1 MAYISFTTV
10 RRGLLA
16 LGAVLL
22 MCGTARGEGYQIN
35 SFSARQGGM
44 GHVGVAMKLGSESML
59 FNPGALAFSRSHVEV
74 SGSVTGVL
82 ATITAHQGD
91 RQWQTDNKMSTP
103 LNVCAS
109 FRIYDNLYAG
119 VALFTPYGSAINW
132 GDNWP
137 GAVLSQRVKLK
148 TFSLQ
153 PTFSWRPMPQLAIG
167 AGLMISWGNVNL
179 QKGLVSASSMDAL
192 MQAVGAPEGA
202 MFQGVTP
209 ASVTLTGTSRPVLG
223 VNLGAYW
230 QINQQWAVGVN
241 FRSKQTLKLK
251 KGLADVTYANQLAE
265 QQLSKVLGLIDQ
277 ANFAAS
283 MPLPNVFTVGVSY
296 RPIPKLILAA
306 DVQFN
311 GWKCYEYLNID
322 FDLPEAMASQFNQ
335 HIRKDYKDAF
345 TYHLGAQ
352 YAVTPRC
359 DLRCGLL
366 IDTSPCSKDN
376 YNPETP
382 GMTKIEPSVG
392 LSFRPLKGLSIDVSF
407 LYIKGL
413 GQKNATGIY
422 DDFIAKQAPQLGLPN
437 PGRFTADYNVHAIA
451 PSIGL
456 SFAF

>member
-1 MAYISFTTV
+1 MRVAV
-10 RRGLLA
+10 CVQLA
-16 LGAVLL
+16 LA
-22 MCGTARGEGYQIN
+22 TAATASAEGYQIN

-44 GHVGVAMKLGSESML
+44 GHVGVAMKLGSEAML
-59 FNPGALAFSRSHVEV
+59 FNPGALAMSTSTVEV

-82 ATITAHQGD
+82 ATITARQGD

-119 VALFTPYGSAINW
+119 MALFTPYGSAINW

-153 PTFSWRPMPQLAIG
+153 PTVSWRLLPGLSIG

-179 QKGLVSASSMDAL
+179 QKGLVSSASMDAL
-192 MQAVGAPEGA
+192 MGALGIGPQY
-202 MFQGVTP
+202 MFDGVTP

-230 QINQQWAVGVN
+230 QINRQWAVGVN
-241 FRSKQTLKLK
+241 FRSKQTLSLK
-251 KGLADVTYANQLAE
+251 KGLADVTYANKMAE
-265 QQLSKVLGLIDQ
+265 DNLGRVLGLIDQ

-283 MPLPNVFTVGVSY
+283 MPLPNVFTVGASY
-296 RPIPKLILAA
+296 HPIPKLLLAA

-311 GWKCYEYLNID
+311 GWKCYKHLDIN
-322 FDLPEAMASQFNQ
+322 FDLPQAMAEQFDQ
-335 HIRKDYKDAF
+335 HIRKDYRNAF
-345 TYHLGAQ
+345 TYHFGAQ
-352 YAVTPRC
+352 YALTPRL
-359 DLRCGLL
+359 DVRCGLL
-366 IDTSPCSKDN
+366 IDTSPVDRDN

-382 GMTKIEPSVG
+382 GMTKIEPSAG
-392 LSFRPLKGLSIDVSF
+392 FSFRPVKGLSIDVGF
-407 LYIKGL
+407 VYIKGL
-413 GQKNATGIY
+413 GENNATGRY

-437 PGRFTADYNVHAIA
+437 PGTFTADYRVHAVA
-451 PSIGL
+451 PSVGL
-456 SFAF
+456 SYAF